1 MVEFMNVGDTDLDDI
16 DVPGMVDGYVQEY
29 LTDRDLVSRARFEK
43 KSAAKRE
50 VAGKGTPSAPVPPAK
65 RPPVPPS
72 LMSTGD
78 TTPGM
83 LRARKYLNSRNL

>member
-1 MVEFMNVGDTDLDDI
+1 
-16 DVPGMVDGYVQEY
+16 MVDGYVQEY
-29 LTDRDLVSRARFEK
+29 LSDRDLVSRERFER
-43 KSAAKRE
+43 KSAAKRK
-50 VAGKGTPSAPVPPAK
+50 VVGKGTPPTPVPAAK
-65 RPPVPPS
+65 KPPVPPS